1 MAINYPQVN
10 RAAVDGFLRVYNRG
24 GLHLLFDDKSRQAM
38 VDFANI
44 ALKSY
49 VDDLVAKAK
58 AQQAQASDK
67 SPNVNAPV
75 PQQAPVP
82 EKPKS
87 SIILTD

>member
-10 RAAVDGFLRVYNRG
+10 RAAVDGFLKVYNRG
-24 GLHLLFDDKSRQAM
+24 GLHLLFDNTSRQAM

-58 AQQAQASDK
+58 AQQAQKQAADK
-67 SPNVNAPV
+67 SPNVNAPI
-75 PQQAPVP
+75 PEQAPA
-82 EKPKS
+82 PKS

>member
-1 MAINYPQVN
+1 MAINYPTVN
-10 RAAVDGFLRVYNRG
+10 LAAVNGFLKVYNRG

-58 AQQAQASDK
+58 AA
-67 SPNVNAPV
+67 
-75 PQQAPVP
+75 
-82 EKPKS
+82 KPKTIEGELVQKKLPAPPDPPKS
-87 SIILTD
+87 TIILTD